1 MPTRLLLLSLAA
13 SVAAFSPAGKLAP
26 QIRAPSV
33 VRGTHVA
40 LKELPPSGTKLDD
53 FLQLLGR
60 CYAVAGVAHA
70 ADFATANALPAM
82 AAVPPFVSLP
92 LAGQAM
98 GVIWCLIGAVQPLA
112 GDRPSRTALAAAY
125 GIYEIVL
132 TVASGVITSDPDGTA
147 MRLAAAIGVQAVVAS
162 CYVVLKQQSIE
173 SAEAE
178 QRAAVVSTGGRSGL
192 GRLRMQLSEEEIQ
205 AKLEAMGGAPRALG
219 EPRGIEDDVSE
230 SAGGGLPPLVG
241 EIGIFAAA
249 ILIFVG
255 ALVVSLS

>member
-1 MPTRLLLLSLAA
+1 M
-13 SVAAFSPAGKLAP
+13 
-26 QIRAPSV
+26 
-33 VRGTHVA
+33 
-40 LKELPPSGTKLDD
+40 
-53 FLQLLGR
+53 
-60 CYAVAGVAHA
+60 
-70 ADFATANALPAM
+70 
-82 AAVPPFVSLP
+82 
-92 LAGQAM
+92 
-98 GVIWCLIGAVQPLA
+98 
-112 GDRPSRTALAAAY
+112 AAAY

-219 EPRGIEDDVSE
+219 ESRGIEDDVSE